1 MCFAGFS
8 SVEMAM
14 DRRWDPVRDLIRPQK
29 KDLIALSFEHNHE
42 IRREIDEIYVSDL
55 HFQSGFFFYQSCTV
69 YAA

>member
-1 MCFAGFS
+1 
-8 SVEMAM
+8 M

-55 HFQSGFFFYQSCTV
+55 HFQSGFFFYQSFMQHITFIHL
-69 YAA
+69 YLLR